1 MEEENRYRLWEKNS
15 YVLPLLWTFFQ
26 IRKKKIEKNGEM
38 KSIILTYLDSSE
50 FFL

>member
-1 MEEENRYRLWEKNS
+1 MEKENRYRLWEKNS

-26 IRKKKIEKNGEM
+26 IRKKRIEKNGEM